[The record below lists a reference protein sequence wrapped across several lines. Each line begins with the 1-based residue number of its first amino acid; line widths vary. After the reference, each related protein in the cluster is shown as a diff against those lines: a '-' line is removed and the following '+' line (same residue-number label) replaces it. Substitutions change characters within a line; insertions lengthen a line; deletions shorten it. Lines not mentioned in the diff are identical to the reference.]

1 MDGGREK
8 SQDVQLKDEE
18 VMANQSFVS
27 GQMKMATLLNHAVP
41 ACDFK
46 YESDNTRPTDSWWAK
61 HI

>member
-27 GQMKMATLLNHAVP
+27 GQMKMATLLNPVP

-61 HI
+61 HV